1 MNVVL
6 YNSRYKV
13 TALNLKKYIE
23 NYNKS
28 KVNYFE

>member
-6 YNSRYKV
+6 YNSRYEI
-13 TALNLKKYIE
+13 TTLNLKKYIE
-23 NYNKS
+23 NYKKS

>member
-1 MNVVL
+1 MSVVL
-6 YNSRYKV
+6 YNSRYEI
-13 TALNLKKYIE
+13 TMLNLKKYIE

>member
-6 YNSRYKV
+6 YNSRYEV
-13 TALNLKKYIE
+13 ATLNLKKIYRKLQ
-23 NYNKS
+23 KS